1 MTLAARRALRVIVVT
16 ADLGNATASRAY
28 HLADLLSRRHQVRLV
43 GPSFGGAG
51 SEIWEPIRGGTV
63 PLRSFPGREL
73 PVLLQDIARFTRG
86 IQADIVYVCRP
97 QLPSLLLGMTLKHV
111 CGAPVIVDFDQS
123 FTVTPASLDEVAAC
137 GDEPKL
143 AQPFGRLWSRVCDGL
158 ATEADAATVSSSA
171 ALESVGGSLIPHVR
185 DERRFD
191 PARFDRGAVRAEL
204 GFSRGD
210 RVVVVSSSERAAASV
225 RELSRALQELGDPRN
240 KLCLIGHQPVAEIP
254 RLTVAGDLVWI
265 GAAWDRDDAP
275 DGYGA
280 PPELTEA
287 LAMGVPV
294 LARDSPALE
303 PFGRHG
309 SIHLTG
315 DAPLATRLTELL
327 SDPTAAQSV
336 TLTARKRFLEQLSY
350 GAVMDELDGVIESVA
365 GTRKEAPSTWRRAW
379 RLAGSVGT
387 TDRPAGRRAPDDRP
401 AAPRA
406 PGPPP
411 HDRPRDLVCF
421 WKLNDSG
428 IYGRRADMLTKYL
441 AQSERTRR
449 LVHFDKP
456 TDWDWIDSRRH
467 AARKGIN
474 HWDLIA
480 RRGRKLAFV
489 GEREGKLRS
498 YMFVSRRAK
507 DPSTW
512 QRALLPSADE
522 YLGFVADVLERNA
535 IGKRHPV
542 LFWVWP
548 PNFEFAALHQA
559 FTPAITVA
567 DVVDD
572 ERSWAAPGS
581 PRFEHLTRNHEQ
593 IFALS
598 DLVVTHNEPL
608 AERLRWFGAQPAVVP
623 NATELFSERPPR
635 RPRELRHLKGPII
648 GYSGTLSYRIDLELL
663 DRIARERPDHQLVI
677 IGSAHGPEEILA
689 LDQHPNV
696 HFLGVRTYPD
706 VTRYIR
712 CFDVAIIPHLDDEM
726 SRGMNPLK
734 AYLYA
739 SCGIPAVSTQIANLD
754 LAQLDGAIRITHTH
768 DQFLDAIDQVI
779 QQRRTG
785 QLTLPTRQALQ
796 PHTWAQRVRQLEAL
810 IDTATS

>member
-1 MTLAARRALRVIVVT
+1 MTAAASTAATSTATARRALRVIVVA
-16 ADLGNATASRAY
+16 ADIGDATASRAY
-28 HLADLLSRRHQVRLV
+28 HVADLLSHRHQVRLV
-43 GPSFGGAG
+43 GPSFTGGESA
-51 SEIWEPIRGGTV
+51 IWGPIRGGTV
-63 PLRSFPGREL
+63 PLRPFPGREL
-73 PVLLQDIARFTRG
+73 PALVHDVARFTQG
-86 IQADIVYVCRP
+86 IQADVVYVCEAR
-97 QLPSLLLGMTLKHV
+97 LPSLLLGMRLKHV
-111 CGAPVIVDFDQS
+111 CGAPVIVDIDQR
-123 FTVTPASLDEVAAC
+123 TPGTPPSLDELAAR
-137 GDEPKL
+137 GDESEL
-143 AQPFGRLWSRVCDGL
+143 AQPLGQLWNRACDGL
-158 ATEADAATVSSSA
+158 ATEADAVTVSSPL
-171 ALESVGGSLIPHVR
+171 ALKGAGGTLIAHAR
-185 DERRFD
+185 DERLFD
-191 PARFDRGAVRAEL
+191 PARFDRDTVRAEL
-204 GFSRGD
+204 GYSPGD
-210 RVVVVSSSERAAASV
+210 RVVLVSGSAQAAASL
-225 RELSRALQELGDPRN
+225 RELSRALQELGDPRY

-254 RLTVAGDLVWI
+254 RVTLAGDLAWI
-265 GAAWDRDDAP
+265 GGGDAP
-275 DGYGA
+275 DRDGP

-294 LARDSPALE
+294 LARESPALE
-303 PFGRHG
+303 PFGQEG
-309 SIHLTG
+309 SIHLTAG
-315 DAPLATRLTELL
+315 APLSVRIAALL
-327 SDPTAAQSV
+327 SDPAATRTMTTAG
-336 TLTARKRFLEQLSY
+336 RERFLGQLSY
-350 GAVMDELDGVIESVA
+350 GAVIGALDGVIESVA
-365 GTRKEAPSTWRRAW
+365 GTRRQAPSSWRRAW
-379 RLAGSVGT
+379 QLAGSMETGG
-387 TDRPAGRRAPDDRP
+387 RPAGRP
-401 AAPRA
+401 A

-411 HDRPRDLVCF
+411 DHRSRDVVCF

-428 IYGRRADMLTKYL
+428 IYGRRADMLMKYL
-441 AQSERTRR
+441 ARSERTRR
-449 LVHFDKP
+449 LVHFDSP
-456 TDWDWIDSRRH
+456 QSWDWIDSRR
-467 AARKGIN
+467 RREGPYN
-474 HWDLIA
+474 HWGMI
-480 RRGRKLAFV
+480 RRRAQRLSLV

-507 DPSTW
+507 DPSAW

-559 FTPAITVA
+559 FAPAVTVT
-567 DVVDD
+567 DVNDD
-572 ERSWAAPGS
+572 ERSWAAPGT
-581 PRFEHLTRNHEQ
+581 PAFTQVTHNYEEILG
-593 IFALS
+593 AS
-598 DLVVTHNEPL
+598 DLVVTHSEAL
-608 AERLRWFGAQPAVVP
+608 RERLSWFGADAAVVP
-623 NATELFSERPPR
+623 NAMELLPDRPAR